1 MGMINEMKRIHGEV
15 TFGDKVSLVPQ
26 QAWVQSGTVRDN
38 ITFSTSP
45 DQVDDARVRDV
56 IQATGLQADLD
67 MWQDGN
73 M

>member
-15 TFGDKVSLVPQ
+15 TFGGKVSLVPQ